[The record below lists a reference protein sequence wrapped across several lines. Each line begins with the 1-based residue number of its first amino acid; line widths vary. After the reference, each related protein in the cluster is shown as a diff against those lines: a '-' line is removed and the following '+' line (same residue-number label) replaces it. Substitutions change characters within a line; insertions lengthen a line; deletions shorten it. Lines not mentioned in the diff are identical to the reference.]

1 MRKIILVF
9 VFAIMAISQQSCDL
23 LQQSSDNLS
32 SDEIVSGLKTALQVG
47 TDSSV
52 YLTSKT
58 DGFYKDALIKIAL
71 PSEASSLLNNPIYG
85 TVLQPFANKVIESMN
100 RAAEAAAPEA
110 KQIFINSITSLSITD
125 GLAIL
130 NGQNPAATLKST
142 AFDSTAATAY
152 LKSTTKPQLVQAF
165 ATPINAKL
173 STDLGLGFSANQA
186 WNTFVTAYDTYALL
200 TGSAQIDNVDLGT
213 YVTGKAIDGL
223 FVKVGDQE
231 RAIRRDPYK
240 WASQTVGNI
249 LQRVFG
255 N

>member
-1 MRKIILVF
+1 MRKILLVF
-9 VFAIMAISQQSCDL
+9 VFAIMAMSQQSCDL

-71 PSEASSLLNNPIYG
+71 PPEAQDAYNLLNSMGMSDITEN
-85 TVLQPFANKVIESMN
+85 VIESMN

-152 LKSTTKPQLVQAF
+152 LKSTTKAQLVQAF

-173 STDLGLGFSANQA
+173 STDLGLGISANQA
-186 WNTFVTAYDTYALL
+186 WNTFVTTYDYYALL

>member
-1 MRKIILVF
+1 MKKVTLILSLAII
-9 VFAIMAISQQSCDL
+9 AIAQQGCDL
-23 LQQSSDNLS
+23 LQQTTSGLS

-52 YLTSKT
+52 VITSKT

-71 PSEASSLLNNPIYG
+71 PSEASSLLNSPVYG
-85 TVLQPFANKVIESMN
+85 TLLTPFANKVTESMN
-100 RAAEAAAPEA
+100 RAAEAAAPQA
-110 KQIFINSITSLSITD
+110 KEIFVNAITSLSITD
-125 GLAIL
+125 GLSIL

-152 LKSTTKPQLVQAF
+152 LKSTTRTQLVEAF
-165 ATPINAKL
+165 SEPVNAKL
-173 STDLGLGFSANQA
+173 SVDLGLGFSANEA
-186 WNTFVTAYDTYALL
+186 WNTFVTAYNLYALGS
-200 TGSAQIDNVDLGT
+200 GSAPISNVDLGT

-240 WASQTVGNI
+240 WTSQTVGSI